1 MQTNDEVIKQM
12 NAKEEP
18 EDIKLQES
26 WVNANNA
33 QNARDL
39 AESMLEVEDE
49 VQDETKEGARPCLE
63 EPGSSQ
69 IEPNSFGAGRSQQGR
84 LGF

>member
-1 MQTNDEVIKQM
+1 MQTNDEIIKQM

-26 WVNANNA
+26 WVNAKNA

-49 VQDETKEGARPCLE
+49 VQNETK
-63 EPGSSQ
+63 
-69 IEPNSFGAGRSQQGR
+69 
-84 LGF
+84 